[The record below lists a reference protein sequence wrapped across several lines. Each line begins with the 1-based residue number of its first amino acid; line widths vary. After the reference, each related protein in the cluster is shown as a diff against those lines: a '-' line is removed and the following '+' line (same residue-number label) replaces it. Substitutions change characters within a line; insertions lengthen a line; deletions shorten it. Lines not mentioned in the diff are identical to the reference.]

1 MSKTRIL
8 LIEDDAEIS
17 RLTAMYL
24 DVEGYQVAVID
35 DGAQA
40 LEAIRNTKPELIILD
55 LMLPGMSGI
64 EICKLAREFYN
75 QPIIILTAC
84 DDDISEVS
92 LLKMGA
98 DDYLVKP
105 LRPHVLVARIE
116 ALLRRNQ
123 NSPQNAQEKNSDHN
137 VSKSTLTINEASNRV
152 TFQGKRLALTGSE
165 YEMLKLLHKNAGKVI
180 SREQCCQ
187 ALRGIDY
194 DFSNRSID
202 MRISALRKKL
212 GDDEMPYQI
221 ITTIRNQ
228 GYKLINE

>member
-1 MSKTRIL
+1 MKKTNVL

-24 DVEGYQVAVID
+24 EVEGYDVEVVD
-35 DGAQA
+35 DGLLA
-40 LEAIRNTKPELIILD
+40 LSAIKDKCPDLIVLD
-55 LMLPGMSGI
+55 LMLPGLNGI
-64 EICKLAREFYN
+64 DICKQAREFYH
-75 QPIIILTAC
+75 QPILILTAC
-84 DDDISEVS
+84 DDDVSEVS

-116 ALLRRNQ
+116 ALLRRNTQ
-123 NSPQNAQEKNSDHN
+123 AGVKEINKSKALIINDENSQ
-137 VSKSTLTINEASNRV
+137 VS
-152 TFQGKRLALTGSE
+152 FHGKLLELTGSE
-165 YEMLKLLHKNAGKVI
+165 YEMLKILYNSVGEVI

-202 MRISALRKKL
+202 MRISGLRKKL
-212 GDDEMPYQI
+212 GDDLMPYKMI
-221 ITTIRNQ
+221 MTIRNK

>member
-1 MSKTRIL
+1 MSNTHIL
-8 LIEDDAEIS
+8 LIEDDDEIS

-24 DVEGYQVAVID
+24 EAEGFNVSVVK
-35 DGAQA
+35 DGALA
-40 LEAIRNTKPELIILD
+40 LDSIKQLTPDLIILD
-55 LMLPGMSGI
+55 LMLPNMGGI
-64 EICKLAREFYN
+64 EICKLARGFYHK
-75 QPIIILTAC
+75 PILVLTAC
-84 DDDISEVS
+84 DDDVSEVS

-116 ALLRRNQ
+116 VLLRRHKHPKTDNAKPLLISTNKNQ
-123 NSPQNAQEKNSDHN
+123 
-137 VSKSTLTINEASNRV
+137 VSYK
-152 TFQGKRLALTGSE
+152 GKELELTGAE
-165 YEMLKLLHKNAGKVI
+165 YEMLKLLNKHAGEVI
-180 SREQCCQ
+180 TREQCCQ

-202 MRISALRKKL
+202 MRISGLRKKL
-212 GDDEMPYQI
+212 GDDQMPYQV

>member
-1 MSKTRIL
+1 MSKTQVL

-17 RLTAMYL
+17 RLTSMYL
-24 DVEGYQVAVID
+24 EVEGFTVNIVD
-35 DGAQA
+35 DGALA
-40 LEAIRNTKPELIILD
+40 LDAIRNTNPDLIILD

-64 EICKLAREFYN
+64 EICKLAREFY
-75 QPIIILTAC
+75 QKPILILTAC

-105 LRPHVLVARIE
+105 LRPHVLVARIQ

-123 NSPQNAQEKNSDHN
+123 SNHAKQTKEAASEDA
-137 VSKSTLTINEASNRV
+137 LIINDASNKV
-152 TFQGKRLALTGSE
+152 SFGGKLLALTEAE
-165 YEMLKLLHKNAGKVI
+165 YQMLKLLHKNAGKVI

-202 MRISALRKKL
+202 MRISGLRKKL
-212 GDDEMPYQI
+212 GDDQQPYQI

>member
-1 MSKTRIL
+1 MDKTRIL

-24 DVEGYQVAVID
+24 DAEGYQVAVID
-35 DGAQA
+35 DGALA
-40 LEAIRNTKPELIILD
+40 LEAIKNTKPELIILD

-64 EICKLAREFYN
+64 EICKAARELYQ
-75 QPIIILTAC
+75 QPILILTAC

-116 ALLRRNQ
+116 ALLRRSQ
-123 NSPQNAQEKNSDHN
+123 GTLESQ
-137 VSKSTLTINEASNRV
+137 SKQAAVATALTISEASNKV
-152 TFQGKRLALTGSE
+152 TFQGKLLNLTGSE
-165 YEMLKLLHKNAGKVI
+165 YEMLKLLHKNVGKVI

-212 GDDEMPYQI
+212 GDDQMPYQV